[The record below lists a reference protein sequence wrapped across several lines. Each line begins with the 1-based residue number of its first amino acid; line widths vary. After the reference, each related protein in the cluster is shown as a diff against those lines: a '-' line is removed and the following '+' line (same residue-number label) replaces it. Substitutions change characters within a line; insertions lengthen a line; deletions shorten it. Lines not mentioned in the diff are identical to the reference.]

1 MKRICTVLLIMLVS
15 HVILGQNHLY
25 DIARNGIKTYW
36 KHIPHEMKNKYGFE
50 ITESIDNVY
59 LEEPLNLY
67 KITPI
72 AIENYQQG
80 DSVKSLLSMTNLWY
94 FPLSVNNI
102 IRSILVIDKIE
113 NEFKAVSIG
122 YANLARA
129 INTLKNKWTSSTGY
143 RFKLVVVYQA
153 KSFLYTIPELNN
165 YNLTLIELTD
175 ASLLENAADVSDKTN
190 LENLSITIWNLMS
203 IIQNQGD

>member
-1 MKRICTVLLIMLVS
+1 
-15 HVILGQNHLY
+15 
-25 DIARNGIKTYW
+25 
-36 KHIPHEMKNKYGFE
+36 
-50 ITESIDNVY
+50 
-59 LEEPLNLY
+59 
-67 KITPI
+67 
-72 AIENYQQG
+72 
-80 DSVKSLLSMTNLWY
+80 MTNLWY

-102 IRSILVIDKIE
+102 IRSILVIDKIG

-165 YNLTLIELTD
+165 YNLTLIELPD

-203 IIQNQGD
+203 IIQIQGD